1 MLRQN
6 EIFNNVPKDK
16 RLSISNPEIWAALV
30 PGDLIITD
38 SIGNHRDA
46 LIVLEVTKTKI
57 IAKRLRND
65 RNHFVFR
72 NLGEFFWI

>member
-16 RLSISNPEIWAALV
+16 RLSNSEVWWALV
-30 PGDLIITD
+30 PGDLILTD

-57 IAKRLRND
+57 VAKRLRND
-65 RNHFVFR
+65 KQHLVFR
-72 NLGEFFWI
+72 TLGEFFWI